1 MCASYRTTRPT
12 CSLLANRGWW
22 IHGQGRVS
30 NPSSATLAFTH
41 HRQAIP
47 VNRFTLRLT
56 TPSSFPL
63 PLVSKIPLSPACVY
77 VYLYI
82 YGETSKRKMN
92 FQSKKKKGE
101 ERKNCIA
108 FFLNIWRRILVSS
121 IEKKS
126 AFEEEFSIE
135 KKIAICNPSY
145 SSEKFIIVI
154 IISFCFSKE
163 GKIRGVER
171 WISIKKRWHRF
182 GTRIYAAFSG
192 RKSFGRGRNNSDD
205 RAPRRSW
212 LEDVE
217 IVKRNRRRFY
227 ESRCTFHIILSGGQ
241 GRARRII
248 YREKGIGRALHLRTD
263 EETSWP
269 ATHALGPRPRVF
281 SPNRRINQIKIHTAL
296 STCFVSLRLALTLSS
311 YL

>member
-1 MCASYRTTRPT
+1 MERHRNEKWIFKVKKERRGKEKLYR
-12 CSLLANRGWW
+12 LFFK
-22 IHGQGRVS
+22 HMKK
-30 NPSSATLAFTH
+30 NP
-41 HRQAIP
+41 
-47 VNRFTLRLT
+47 
-56 TPSSFPL
+56 
-63 PLVSKIPLSPACVY
+63 
-77 VYLYI
+77 
-82 YGETSKRKMN
+82 G
-92 FQSKKKKGE
+92 
-101 ERKNCIA
+101 
-108 FFLNIWRRILVSS
+108 ILDW
-121 IEKKS
+121 
-126 AFEEEFSIE
+126 

-145 SSEKFIIVI
+145 FSEKFIIVII

-296 STCFVSLRLALTLSS
+296 STCFVSLRLALSS

>member
-1 MCASYRTTRPT
+1 MERHRNEKWIFKVKKERRGKEKLYR
-12 CSLLANRGWW
+12 LFFKHLKK
-22 IHGQGRVS
+22 
-30 NPSSATLAFTH
+30 NPGILDWKKI
-41 HRQAIP
+41 AI
-47 VNRFTLRLT
+47 
-56 TPSSFPL
+56 
-63 PLVSKIPLSPACVY
+63 C
-77 VYLYI
+77 
-82 YGETSKRKMN
+82 
-92 FQSKKKKGE
+92 
-101 ERKNCIA
+101 
-108 FFLNIWRRILVSS
+108 IWRRILVSS

-269 ATHALGPRPRVF
+269 ATYALGPRPRVF